1 MLKNFHFC
9 VLLLWFRIHLLVMPK
24 VSLPEKMTSKWECV
38 FLGAILIWEWEL
50 SISRYV
56 LSMMIYFLLQSLDGK
71 WKSITFDNV
80 EFYLIFSEHFLI
92 VYISQAGQE
101 KSNLHVI
108 LFLLLLFS
116 SREKKSS
123 TVIFN

>member
-1 MLKNFHFC
+1 
-9 VLLLWFRIHLLVMPK
+9 
-24 VSLPEKMTSKWECV
+24 
-38 FLGAILIWEWEL
+38 
-50 SISRYV
+50 
-56 LSMMIYFLLQSLDGK
+56 MMIYFLLQSLDEK

-116 SREKKSS
+116 SREKKNLALLSS
-123 TVIFN
+123 IRFCFLTS

>member
-1 MLKNFHFC
+1 
-9 VLLLWFRIHLLVMPK
+9 
-24 VSLPEKMTSKWECV
+24 
-38 FLGAILIWEWEL
+38 
-50 SISRYV
+50 
-56 LSMMIYFLLQSLDGK
+56 MMIYFLLQSLDGK

-80 EFYLIFSEHFLI
+80 EFYLIFSEHLLI

-108 LFLLLLFS
+108 LFLPLLFS